1 MINISNAIG
10 ETWIFSTIFL
20 VALIVSIRRKNPK
33 HLFPVSLTQELK
45 GFAVLA
51 IVISH
56 IGYFLVSD
64 HRFLFPLSII
74 AGVSVD
80 MFLFLS
86 GYGITTSV
94 YIKKSTSILRF
105 YHKRLLKLLV
115 PFWIVLLLLFSAS
128 FFILKEGYS
137 WQYIWQSFVGFFPS
151 ADIYNDLDSP
161 LWYFTLIFS
170 YYLLFPLVFSKKQPW
185 ISMVV
190 LYGVGYAITRVW
202 RPDILSSVIGLY
214 YVHIFAFPFGIFM
227 GWLLEK
233 RHIMWR
239 AFLEST
245 NKRLDKIH
253 FGQVRRPLKAIK
265 KTRFFRITYKHL
277 KLMVRYFF
285 MSFLVLIAM
294 YTAYYSGVGD
304 PDKAWIISIVTMSAI
319 VALFIIKRAEFRLFS
334 LFGLY
339 SYEIYLLHWPIM
351 YRYDIFY
358 KRFPAGI
365 ATALY
370 LVLFVILAW
379 ILHKLTNLILER
391 ELKNPPRNHTKKV
404 K

>member
-10 ETWIFSTIFL
+10 ETWVFTTIFL
-20 VALIVSIRRKNPK
+20 VALIVSIKRKNPK

-74 AGVSVD
+74 AGVAVD

-94 YIKKSTSILRF
+94 YIKKSTSILKF
-105 YHKRLLKLLV
+105 YHKRLLKLLM
-115 PFWIVLLLLFSAS
+115 PFWIVLALLFLAS
-128 FFILKEGYS
+128 FFILKENYS

-161 LWYFTLIFS
+161 LWYFTLIFA

-185 ISMVV
+185 IAMIV
-190 LYGVGYAITRVW
+190 LYGVGYAITRMW
-202 RPDILSSVIGLY
+202 RPDILSAVIGLY
-214 YVHIFAFPFGIFM
+214 YVHIFAFPFGIFI

-239 AFLEST
+239 AFLESV
-245 NKRLDKIH
+245 NKRLDKMH
-253 FGQVRRPLKAIK
+253 FGQVRSSLVRIK
-265 KTRFFRITYKHL
+265 NSRFFKIELKHVKRII
-277 KLMVRYFF
+277 RYFL
-285 MSFLVLIAM
+285 MTVLGLIVL
-294 YTAYYSGVGD
+294 YTAYYSGVGNQ
-304 PDKAWIISIVTMSAI
+304 DKVWIISIVTMSAI
-319 VALFIIKRAEFRLFS
+319 VALFIIKRVEFRLFS

-339 SYEIYLLHWPIM
+339 SYEIYLFHWPVL
-351 YRYDIFY
+351 YRYDFLY
-358 KRFPAGI
+358 RYFPAGI
-365 ATALY
+365 ATTIY
-370 LVLFVILAW
+370 LVLFIILAW
-379 ILHKLTNLILER
+379 ILHKLTDLILER
-391 ELKNPPRNHTKKV
+391 ELKKAP
-404 K
+404 